1 MSGWL
6 TTDVVYRTG
15 KEEMESRVVTSRSL
29 GGVRTGAFGCPA
41 MSGIG
46 IVAMCVLS
54 LTGCST
60 QQDAKSNVAVEAESV
75 ASAPK
80 PVAVVDESEADLGIL
95 DPTEKIEKVF
105 LIRNEGVAPLTLHRG
120 GTSCKCTMSTL
131 PEDPIQPGQAAVVR
145 VSTKSEVTE
154 GRFDHSAT
162 ILTNDPENGRITL
175 RIYGKFL
182 KVVAFDPPRLV
193 LSSLSREKSTEVS
206 AVVYSQ
212 YFRDF
217 ELPSIESSMEGLK
230 WELEP
235 AEPRMLERL
244 EARCGYQL
252 RLTFP
257 PAEKAGE
264 FWDTLRVTA
273 RSDDDPPE
281 VREVTW
287 QIAGSPRPR
296 AQMSGEKF
304 AADKVLRIGTV
315 GRWQGMQERLTLTVH
330 DDHPNLKIEAIE
342 KDPDFL
348 EVEVVPMNPEKPD
361 SGLYWV
367 NVAIPKGA
375 PACIHTGERQGEIR
389 IISDHPALPVMSFS
403 VQFAITSS

>member
-1 MSGWL
+1 MFQ
-6 TTDVVYRTG
+6 
-15 KEEMESRVVTSRSL
+15 VVTGRDL
-29 GGVRTGAFGCPA
+29 GGVKTAARGCSV

-46 IVAMCVLS
+46 IVTLCVL
-54 LTGCST
+54 LVTGCST
-60 QQDAKSNVAVEAESV
+60 EQNVKSNVAEEAGSV
-75 ASAPK
+75 AGGLK
-80 PVAVVDESEADLGIL
+80 PFAVVDESEADLGIL

-105 LIRNEGVAPLTLHRG
+105 LIRNEGEAPLTLHRG

-131 PEDPIQPGQAAVVR
+131 PEDPIQPGEAAVVR

-162 ILTNDPENGRITL
+162 ILTNDPENDRIRL
-175 RIYGKFL
+175 RIYGKFQ

-212 YFRDF
+212 YFKDF
-217 ELPSIESSMEGLK
+217 ELPSIESSMKRLK

-235 AEPRMLERL
+235 AEPTMLERL

-257 PAEKAGE
+257 PAEKSGE

-296 AQMSGEKF
+296 AQISGEKF
-304 AADKVLRIGTV
+304 AADKVLRIGTL
-315 GRWQGMQERLTLTVH
+315 GRWQGTKERLTLTVH
-330 DDHPNLKIEAIE
+330 DDHRNLKIEAIE
-342 KDPDFL
+342 KDPEFL
-348 EVEVVPMNPEKPD
+348 EVEVVPMNPEKLD

-367 NVAIPKGA
+367 NVAIPRNA
-375 PACIHTGERQGEIR
+375 PACSHTGKRRGEIR

-403 VQFAITSS
+403 VQFAITSN